1 MNDLIVI
8 YLNLFLYSDKI
19 IHMVGIGV
27 GVGVGVG
34 VHRSLLL
41 GFLFQVI
48 KMK

>member
-8 YLNLFLYSDKI
+8 YLNLFLYSDKF
-19 IHMVGIGV
+19 IHMVGI